1 LEEIEDEDDIVNER
15 TSKIKITN
23 LAEILEAPDEE
34 EVGETN
40 AGVALSSS
48 N

>member
-1 LEEIEDEDDIVNER
+1 
-15 TSKIKITN
+15 